1 MSTKI
6 LNLRNVSED
15 EKMEIFTLLE
25 EHEIEYYETTAGNFG
40 ISLAALWLKNEN
52 QLKQAR
58 DLLDEYAEQHLYK
71 VREEYQQLKEQ
82 GNVRTLIDIVKENP
96 LQYVIYLGII
106 IGLVYLSIAPYML

>member
-58 DLLDEYAEQHLYK
+58 DLLDEYAEQRLYK